1 MYGISVRDIVAPD
14 PAWSVAGPTP
24 PPPPPAPGTVPDPMT
39 DFIKKGRWAP
49 ANEAQADLVN
59 DFKKANNL

>member
-1 MYGISVRDIVAPD
+1 
-14 PAWSVAGPTP
+14 
-24 PPPPPAPGTVPDPMT
+24 VPDPMT